1 MADAGPSKA
10 LLRALSLVS
19 GHSAVLHVGAPCL
32 DETSGAT
39 AVDVTF
45 EVSLPSEWRRCGE
58 SPSGVRLKEIVRF
71 DFPADFPLGPPE
83 LSLRPDFN
91 RDLPHMQPWLTG
103 GRPVPCIYDGDP
115 AELLHREGLAGVLNQ
130 TVVWLERAA
139 LGALIDPTQG
149 WEPVRRDAFED
160 YLVADADGLR
170 RLVNRGGGYGFLEF
184 TYLKHAANDRPG
196 FVHGQIS
203 ASTVRLT
210 PKSVPN
216 LFREMSVRRDSPLR
230 HGKSLA
236 LAVWPGKHPSGEL
249 IVNNVYLPETVRDVD
264 DLKKRA
270 ALYNCAKELDTALGL
285 LKQRVSVYREA
296 GPFTLAIILL
306 ARRPFD
312 VIGSES
318 PIELC
323 PYVVDICSPGLFA
336 DSGATAVRPAAHHH
350 SISRPLLARMTGGA
364 VNLERPRWTLVGA
377 GSLGSKLA
385 LHLARAGNGPEVV
398 LDKSS
403 MTPHNAA
410 RHALVPVTGDMQLLG
425 MDAKA
430 RVLCEALRGLDH
442 EATPLAADVVAVL
455 TSRRN
460 SHRLGSERSWA
471 VVNSTASLVVR
482 EAIAA
487 TRRMPVRVI
496 ETLLFTGG
504 LAGLV
509 TTEGPGRNPNT
520 TDLMAE
526 FYTLLREDAV
536 LARIIFGSDDNVSR
550 RSIGQG
556 CGSLTM
562 AMSDGRLSLFA
573 AGMSEYLLARQ
584 RDGLPHDGGEILIG
598 RLSEDGLGL
607 KWHTRSIPPVLVVR
621 AMNRKSWCAHIHS
634 RALTKIRG
642 ETARWPKVET
652 GGVLMGRISE
662 VSRTVHVVDVLSP
675 PEDSSRSADEFVL
688 GRRGLRQQMAAYSE
702 AVGWSLYCLGTW
714 HSHLSPGGPSETDR
728 ATAKAV
734 SLARLTPSLF
744 LIHTPTDFHALL
756 ADATD
761 VSVSHD

>member
-216 LFREMSVRRDSPLR
+216 LFREMSVHRDSPLR

-336 DSGATAVRPAAHHH
+336 DSGATTVRPAAHRH
-350 SISRPLLARMTGGA
+350 SISRPLLTRMTGGA
-364 VNLERPRWTLVGA
+364 VTLERPRWTLVGA

-410 RHALVPVTGDMQLLG
+410 RHALVPATGDMQLLW

-509 TTEGPGRNPNT
+509 TTEGPERNPNT

-607 KWHTRSIPPVLVVR
+607 KWHTRRVSPVIVVR
-621 AMNRKSWCAHIHS
+621 AMNRKSWCTHIHS
-634 RALTKIRG
+634 RALKKIQE

-662 VSRTVHVVDVLSP
+662 GSRTVHVVDVLSP
-675 PEDSSRSADEFVL
+675 PEDSSRSADKFVL

-702 AVGWSLYCLGTW
+702 AVDWSLYCLGTW
-714 HSHLSPGGPSETDR
+714 HSHLSPSGPSETDR

-761 VSVSHD
+761 VYVSHD

>member
-19 GHSAVLHVGAPCL
+19 GHLAVLHVGAPCL
-32 DETSGAT
+32 DEKNGAT

-71 DFPADFPLGPPE
+71 DFPADFPLSPPE

-91 RDLPHMQPWLTG
+91 RNLPHLQPWLTG
-103 GRPVPCIYDGDP
+103 GQPVPCIYDGDP
-115 AELLHREGLAGVLNQ
+115 AELLHREGLAGILNQ

-170 RLVNRGGGYGFLEF
+170 RLVNRRGEYRFLELI
-184 TYLKHAANDRPG
+184 YLKRAASDTSG
-196 FVHGQIS
+196 FVHGQIL
-203 ASTVRLT
+203 ASTIQLD
-210 PKSVPN
+210 PKSVPK
-216 LFREMSVRRDSPLR
+216 LFEEIPVHRDSPLR
-230 HGKSLA
+230 YGKSLA
-236 LAVWPGKHPSGEL
+236 LVVWPGKHPSGEL
-249 IVNNVYLPETVRDVD
+249 IVNDVYLPETVSDVD

-270 ALYNCAKELDTALGL
+270 TLYDCAKELDTALGL
-285 LKQRVSVYREA
+285 LKQRLSVNRVA
-296 GPFTLAIILL
+296 GPFTLAIIFL
-306 ARRPFD
+306 ARRPFN

-336 DSGATAVRPAAHHH
+336 DGGATAVRPAAHRH
-350 SISRPLLARMTGGA
+350 SISRPLLTRMTGGA
-364 VNLERPRWTLVGA
+364 VTLERPSWTLVGA

-410 RHALVPVTGDMQLLG
+410 RHALVPATGDMQLLW

-471 VVNSTASLVVR
+471 VVNSTASLAVR
-482 EAIAA
+482 EAMAA
-487 TRRMPVRVI
+487 TRRMPARVI
-496 ETLLFTGG
+496 ETLLFAGG
-504 LAGLV
+504 LVGLI
-509 TTEGPGRNPNT
+509 TTEGPDRNPNT
-520 TDLMAE
+520 IDLIAE
-526 FYTLLREDAV
+526 FYALLREDAV
-536 LARIIFGSDDNVSR
+536 LARVIFGSDDNVSR

-598 RLSEDGLGL
+598 RLSEDGLGV
-607 KWHTRSIPPVLVVR
+607 KWRTRHVPSVIVVR

-634 RALTKIRG
+634 RALTKIQD
-642 ETARWPKVET
+642 EAARWPKVET
-652 GGVLMGRISE
+652 GGVLIGRISE
-662 VSRTVHVVDVLSP
+662 CSRTVHVVDVLSP
-675 PEDSSRSADEFVL
+675 PEDSKRSADEFVL
-688 GRRGLRQQMAAYSE
+688 GRRGLRRQMAAYSE
-702 AVGWSLYCLGTW
+702 AVDWSLYCLGTW

-744 LIHTPTDFHALL
+744 LIYTPTDFHALL

-761 VSVSHD
+761 VSVNHD

>member
-1 MADAGPSKA
+1 
-10 LLRALSLVS
+10 
-19 GHSAVLHVGAPCL
+19 
-32 DETSGAT
+32 
-39 AVDVTF
+39 
-45 EVSLPSEWRRCGE
+45 
-58 SPSGVRLKEIVRF
+58 
-71 DFPADFPLGPPE
+71 
-83 LSLRPDFN
+83 
-91 RDLPHMQPWLTG
+91 
-103 GRPVPCIYDGDP
+103 
-115 AELLHREGLAGVLNQ
+115 
-130 TVVWLERAA
+130 
-139 LGALIDPTQG
+139 
-149 WEPVRRDAFED
+149 
-160 YLVADADGLR
+160 
-170 RLVNRGGGYGFLEF
+170 
-184 TYLKHAANDRPG
+184 
-196 FVHGQIS
+196 
-203 ASTVRLT
+203 
-210 PKSVPN
+210 
-216 LFREMSVRRDSPLR
+216 
-230 HGKSLA
+230 
-236 LAVWPGKHPSGEL
+236 
-249 IVNNVYLPETVRDVD
+249 
-264 DLKKRA
+264 
-270 ALYNCAKELDTALGL
+270 
-285 LKQRVSVYREA
+285 
-296 GPFTLAIILL
+296 
-306 ARRPFD
+306 
-312 VIGSES
+312 
-318 PIELC
+318 
-323 PYVVDICSPGLFA
+323 
-336 DSGATAVRPAAHHH
+336 
-350 SISRPLLARMTGGA
+350 MT
-364 VNLERPRWTLVGA
+364 LERPRWTLVGA

-410 RHALVPVTGDMQLLG
+410 RHALVPATGDMQLLW

-487 TRRMPVRVI
+487 TTRMPVRVI

-509 TTEGPGRNPNT
+509 TTEGPERNPNT

-607 KWHTRSIPPVLVVR
+607 KWHTRRVSPVIVVR
-621 AMNRKSWCAHIHS
+621 AMNRKSWCTHIHS
-634 RALTKIRG
+634 RALKKIQE

-662 VSRTVHVVDVLSP
+662 GSRTVHVVDVLSP
-675 PEDSSRSADEFVL
+675 PEDSSRSADKFVL

-702 AVGWSLYCLGTW
+702 AVDWSLYCLGTW
-714 HSHLSPGGPSETDR
+714 HSHLSPNGPSETDR

>member
-19 GHSAVLHVGAPCL
+19 RHSAVLHVGAPCL

-45 EVSLPSEWRRCGE
+45 EVSLPSEWRRCGK

-103 GRPVPCIYDGDP
+103 GRPVPCIYDGNST
-115 AELLHREGLAGVLNQ
+115 ELLHREGLAGVLNQ

-139 LGALIDPTQG
+139 LGALIDPAQG
-149 WEPVRRDAFED
+149 WEPVRRDTFED

-184 TYLKHAANDRPG
+184 TYLKHAANDRPD

-203 ASTVRLT
+203 ASTIRLT

-216 LFREMSVRRDSPLR
+216 LFGEMSVHRDASLR

-236 LAVWPGKHPSGEL
+236 LAVWPGKHPSGEP
-249 IVNNVYLPETVRDVD
+249 IVNDAYLPETVRDVD

-270 ALYNCAKELDTALGL
+270 ALYSCAKELDTALGL
-285 LKQRVSVYREA
+285 LKRRLSVYPEA

-306 ARRPFD
+306 ARRPFN

-336 DSGATAVRPAAHHH
+336 DGDATAVRPAAHRH
-350 SISRPLLARMTGGA
+350 SISRSLLTRMTGGA
-364 VNLERPRWTLVGA
+364 VTVERPRWTLVGA

-385 LHLARAGNGPEVV
+385 LHLARAGNGPEAV

-410 RHALVPVTGDMQLLG
+410 RHALVPATGDMQLLW

-442 EATPLAADVVAVL
+442 EATPLAADVVAIL

-460 SHRLGSERSWA
+460 SHRLGSEHSWA

-509 TTEGPGRNPNT
+509 TTEGPDRNPST

-584 RDGLPHDGGEILIG
+584 RDGLLHDGGEILIG
-598 RLSEDGLGL
+598 RLSEDGFGL
-607 KWHTRSIPPVLVVR
+607 KWHTHRVPPVIVVP

-634 RALTKIRG
+634 RALTKIQD

-688 GRRGLRQQMAAYSE
+688 GRRGLRQRMDAYSE
-702 AVGWSLYCLGTW
+702 AVDWSLYCLGTW
-714 HSHLSPGGPSETDR
+714 HSHLSPSGPSETDR

-744 LIHTPTDFHALL
+744 LIHTPTCFHALL

-761 VSVSHD
+761 VSASHD

>member
-32 DETSGAT
+32 DETSEAT

-170 RLVNRGGGYGFLEF
+170 RLVNRRGGYGFLEF
-184 TYLKHAANDRPG
+184 TYLKHATNDRSG

-203 ASTVRLT
+203 ASTIRLT

-216 LFREMSVRRDSPLR
+216 LFGEMSVHRDSSLR

-236 LAVWPGKHPSGEL
+236 LVVWPGKHPSGEP
-249 IVNNVYLPETVRDVD
+249 IVNDVYLPETVRDID

-270 ALYNCAKELDTALGL
+270 ALYGCAKELDTALGL
-285 LKQRVSVYREA
+285 LKRRLSVYREA
-296 GPFTLAIILL
+296 GPFTLVIILL
-306 ARRPFD
+306 ARRPFN

-336 DSGATAVRPAAHHH
+336 DGDATAVRPAAHRH
-350 SISRPLLARMTGGA
+350 SISRTLLTRMTGGA
-364 VNLERPRWTLVGA
+364 VTLERPRWTLVGA

-410 RHALVPVTGDMQLLG
+410 RHALVPATGDMQLLW

-460 SHRLGSERSWA
+460 SHRLGSEHSWA

-509 TTEGPGRNPNT
+509 TTEGPDRNPST

-526 FYTLLREDAV
+526 FYTLLREDAA

-634 RALTKIRG
+634 RALTKIQD

-662 VSRTVHVVDVLSP
+662 GSRTVHVVDVLSP

-688 GRRGLRQQMAAYSE
+688 GRRGLRRQMAAYSE
-702 AVGWSLYCLGTW
+702 AVDWSLYCLGTW

-761 VSVSHD
+761 VSASHD